1 MGPPARAAE
10 VVTPTTE
17 GGNTMNR
24 RTFVQRLGVVSSVMW
39 AQWVAPPD
47 LFASDPAAA
56 PVPIAAETSAGT
68 TLAELVALAESS
80 SPVLRQAAAEVESM
94 RGKAYQAGLYPNPV
108 ASTGATQM
116 AGRESQY
123 FASLSQEIVTKQKL
137 RLDQAAACREV
148 MQAEFRFVRS
158 RFELLTAVRQGYFIT
173 LAAQRRREVLTKLV
187 EIASRSQQAA
197 TRLQAAGEGTR
208 GDTLLF
214 EIEVEKAEVSLENAE
229 AKWQAAERQLVA
241 ILGLRDLQLSR
252 IQGELAESLEGIAAQ
267 VLHESFVP
275 YNADVQFAEHEVERN
290 RFLLQRAI
298 VQPFPNVTVSGG
310 YQYQVQPLH
319 NMAMLQASVPL
330 PFWNRNEGN
339 IASANAQVGKA
350 QATVEQV
357 QNQIARQ
364 MADATGRYRIADQQA
379 KRYVD
384 RIIPKAREGV
394 KLIQEGF
401 TQGQFDFLRLLQT
414 QRALVEAN
422 LGYIDAL
429 EMRWNA
435 AAELAGLAQIEA
447 FP

>member
-1 MGPPARAAE
+1 MTRMFVHGMVAGASLLCVQWLSESAVHAGDPPPAPITAVVEAA
-10 VVTPTTE
+10 
-17 GGNTMNR
+17 
-24 RTFVQRLGVVSSVMW
+24 
-39 AQWVAPPD
+39 D
-47 LFASDPAAA
+47 
-56 PVPIAAETSAGT
+56 GT
-68 TLAELVALAESS
+68 TLEELVALAEAS
-80 SPVLRQAAAEVESM
+80 SPALRQAAAEVESM

-108 ASTGATQM
+108 ASTGATQL

-123 FASLSQEIVTKQKL
+123 FAGLSQEIVTKQKL
-137 RLDQAAACREV
+137 KLDQAAVCREV
-148 MQAEFRFVRS
+148 VQAEFRYVRT
-158 RFELLTAVRQGYFIT
+158 RFELLTAVRQGYFVT
-173 LAAQRRREVLTKLV
+173 LAAQRRMEVLTRLV
-187 EIASRSQQAA
+187 EIAGKSGQAA
-197 TRLQAAGEGTR
+197 ARLQAAGEGTR
-208 GDTLLF
+208 SDTLLF
-214 EIEVEKAEVSLENAE
+214 EIEVEKAEVGLENAE
-229 AKWQAAERQLVA
+229 AKWRASEKQLVA
-241 ILGLRDLQLSR
+241 IMGLRSLQLSR
-252 IQGELAESLEGIAAQ
+252 IRGDLTESLDGVAMQ
-267 VLHESFVP
+267 VLLDGFVP
-275 YNADVQFAEHEVERN
+275 YNADVQFAEQEVERN

-379 KRYVD
+379 KRYAD
-384 RIIPKAREGV
+384 RIVPKAREGV
-394 KLIQEGF
+394 KIMQEGF
-401 TQGQFDFLRLLQT
+401 AQGQFDFLRLLQT

-429 EMRWNA
+429 ETRWSA

>member
-1 MGPPARAAE
+1 MTRMFVHGMVAGASLLCVRWLSESAVHAGDPPPAPITAVVEAA
-10 VVTPTTE
+10 
-17 GGNTMNR
+17 
-24 RTFVQRLGVVSSVMW
+24 
-39 AQWVAPPD
+39 D
-47 LFASDPAAA
+47 
-56 PVPIAAETSAGT
+56 GT
-68 TLAELVALAESS
+68 TLEELVALAEAS
-80 SPVLRQAAAEVESM
+80 SPALRQAAAEVESM

-108 ASTGATQM
+108 ASTGATQL

-123 FASLSQEIVTKQKL
+123 FAGLSQEIVTKQKL
-137 RLDQAAACREV
+137 KLDQAAVCREV
-148 MQAEFRFVRS
+148 VQAEFRYVRT
-158 RFELLTAVRQGYFIT
+158 RFELLTAVRQGYFVT
-173 LAAQRRREVLTKLV
+173 LAAQRRMEVLTRLV
-187 EIASRSQQAA
+187 EIAGKSGQAA
-197 TRLQAAGEGTR
+197 ARLQAAGEGTR
-208 GDTLLF
+208 SDTLLF
-214 EIEVEKAEVSLENAE
+214 EIEVEKAEVGLENAE
-229 AKWQAAERQLVA
+229 AKWRASEKQLVA
-241 ILGLRDLQLSR
+241 IMGLRSLQLTR
-252 IQGELAESLEGIAAQ
+252 IRGDLTESLEGVATQ
-267 VLHESFVP
+267 VLLDGFVP
-275 YNADVQFAEHEVERN
+275 YNADVQFAEQEVERN

-379 KRYVD
+379 KRYAD
-384 RIIPKAREGV
+384 RIVPKAREGV
-394 KLIQEGF
+394 KIMQEGF
-401 TQGQFDFLRLLQT
+401 AQGQFDFLRLLQT

-429 EMRWNA
+429 ETRWSA